1 MTAMH
6 LFFFFIFLAGKKD
19 AFSRVNME
27 ELAGLEKLASTSS
40 VFFHEQQRDACEDNH
55 ETSLGP
61 NTVKVHI
68 FSHLPNGPAAQGLQI
83 RKQIRK

>member
-1 MTAMH
+1 MH
-6 LFFFFIFLAGKKD
+6 HFFFLSFIFLAGKKD

-27 ELAGLEKLASTSS
+27 ELTELEKLASTSF

-61 NTVKVHI
+61 STGKIHI
-68 FSHLPNGPAAQGLQI
+68 FSHLPNGPVA
-83 RKQIRK
+83 